1 MEKNLIPHLKLEIGL
16 LIRYK
21 KNIHLEN
28 VCFFKNFTLF
38 GISSFINDLALFEIT
53 STNSGS

>member
-28 VCFFKNFTLF
+28 VCFFKNLKQELF
-38 GISSFINDLALFEIT
+38 LVIHFLFKIS
-53 STNSGS
+53 